1 MVGSHPVQPAAV
13 VAGAR
18 RGKAQDAQAGFY
30 QKIVAR
36 VSGAHSGHDRYR
48 QCTTSCRGGG
58 DRGGKVVV
66 CGVEQGD
73 KRPLSFHQ
81 TNYKVSD
88 VRGLLFSDTYK

>member
-36 VSGAHSGHDRYR
+36 VSGAHSGRDRYG

-58 DRGGKVVV
+58 GRGVK
-66 CGVEQGD
+66 
-73 KRPLSFHQ
+73 
-81 TNYKVSD
+81 
-88 VRGLLFSDTYK
+88 LLHMGMTG